1 MDLPAIFQVEAR
13 SRRASLR
20 VASSLIALLSLTGM
34 LVVASPAVATEPG
47 SIAGKVTKELGGAP
61 IEGLQVCAQPVSGM
75 GGGCATTNASG
86 EYTISG
92 LGEGSYRVIFSPSFA
107 GGNYVTQYYN
117 GKSNFAEATPVS
129 VSAGVTTP
137 GIDAKMVEGG
147 GISGRVTKE
156 VGGAVI
162 EGIQV
167 CAQPVSGMGFG
178 NCAPTNS
185 SGEYRISGL
194 AIGSYK
200 VEFKGGQICTPICKQ
215 LNYVTQYYNG
225 RSNFSEADPVLVEA
239 GKTQPEINAKMV
251 EGGGIGGKVT
261 KEVGGAP
268 IAGLQVC
275 ANPVSGM
282 GGNCAT
288 TNASGEYTIPG
299 LAAGEYKVVFAPS
312 FSGSSY
318 ATQYYNGK
326 SNLSEADL
334 VSVSPGPPQS
344 GIDAKMVE
352 GGGISGK
359 VTKVSDNSA
368 IEGIQVCA
376 QPAGGGGFGGGNCA
390 STNGSGEYTLS
401 GLAAGEFKVEFRG
414 GQVCNPTCKQL
425 NYVTQ
430 YYNGKSNFGEA
441 NPVTVSPGPPQSG
454 IDAKMV
460 EGAKISGEVTKASD
474 NSAIEG
480 IQVCA
485 QPANSGNGGNGGN
498 CVGTDSAGKYTI
510 SGLAA
515 GSYKVEFSGSGYCGP
530 TCKQLNY
537 VTQYYNGKS
546 NLLEANPVTVSP
558 GSPQSGID
566 AKMVEGGGIS
576 GKVTK
581 VSDNSAI
588 EGIQVCANPVSG
600 MGGNCATTN
609 TSGEYTISGLAAGK
623 FRVVFSPSF
632 AGGNYVTQYY
642 NGKSNFLEADLVTVS
657 LGPPH
662 SGIDAKM
669 ESSVKPVN
677 TAAPQLTGTA
687 AVGETLSC
695 SQGGWENGPA
705 GYAYKWLRDGVE
717 ISGQTASTY
726 KVGTADEG
734 HALSC
739 AVTAT
744 NAGGSAS
751 ATSNELSVPA
761 VVPAPT
767 STSTSTSTSPPPT
780 TTPASGVLGATAA
793 SGSVSLAGSTITV
806 QRSGEAQVKL
816 ACASTTTCSGKLTLT
831 AKVTTRKGKKKQT
844 KTQTI
849 GTATFSIPAGKTVT
863 IKLKLNGTGRALLSA
878 AHGRLGAT
886 LTILKTSPAPSN
898 TQTKSVHLAQ
908 QKATKKGKK

>member
-1 MDLPAIFQVEAR
+1 MD
-13 SRRASLR
+13 SG
-20 VASSLIALLSLTGM
+20 SSLIALLSLTGM

-61 IEGLQVCAQPVSGM
+61 IAGLQVCAQPAGGGM
-75 GGGCATTNASG
+75 GGGCVMTNASG
-86 EYTISG
+86 EYTIPN
-92 LGEGSYRVIFSPSFA
+92 LTVGEFRVIFSPSFG

-117 GKSNFAEATPVS
+117 GKSNFSEADLVS
-129 VSAGVTTP
+129 VTAGATHS
-137 GIDAKMVEGG
+137 GIDAQLVEGG

-156 VGGAVI
+156 VGGAAI

-194 AIGSYK
+194 AISSYK
-200 VEFKGGQICTPICKQ
+200 VEFRGGQVCNPTCKQ

-225 RSNFSEADPVLVEA
+225 KSFFSEANSVPVTV
-239 GKTQPEINAKMV
+239 GNPTPGIDAKMV
-251 EGGGIGGKVT
+251 EGGGISGKVT
-261 KEVGGAP
+261 KEVGGAA

-537 VTQYYNGKS
+537 VTQYYNGR
-546 NLLEANPVTVSP
+546 AFF
-558 GSPQSGID
+558 
-566 AKMVEGGGIS
+566 
-576 GKVTK
+576 
-581 VSDNSAI
+581 
-588 EGIQVCANPVSG
+588 
-600 MGGNCATTN
+600 
-609 TSGEYTISGLAAGK
+609 Y
-623 FRVVFSPSF
+623 
-632 AGGNYVTQYY
+632 
-642 NGKSNFLEADLVTVS
+642 EADLVSVS
-657 LGPPH
+657 PGPPH

-705 GYAYKWLRDGVE
+705 GYAYKWLRDGAE
-717 ISGQTASTY
+717 IAGQTASTY

-751 ATSNELSVPA
+751 ATSNTLSVP
-761 VVPAPT
+761 VVAPPP
-767 STSTSTSTSPPPT
+767 TSTSTSPPAST
-780 TTPASGVLGATAA
+780 TTAASGGVLGATAA

-844 KTQTI
+844 RTQTI
-849 GTATFSIPAGKTVT
+849 GTATFSIPAAKTVT
-863 IKLKLNGTGRALLSA
+863 IKLKLNGTGRALLST

-886 LTILKTSPAPSN
+886 LTILKTFPAPSN

-908 QKATKKGKK
+908 QKATKKSKK

>member
-1 MDLPAIFQVEAR
+1 MTEAD
-13 SRRASLR
+13 
-20 VASSLIALLSLTGM
+20 
-34 LVVASPAVATEPG
+34 
-47 SIAGKVTKELGGAP
+47 
-61 IEGLQVCAQPVSGM
+61 
-75 GGGCATTNASG
+75 
-86 EYTISG
+86 
-92 LGEGSYRVIFSPSFA
+92 
-107 GGNYVTQYYN
+107 
-117 GKSNFAEATPVS
+117 
-129 VSAGVTTP
+129 GVT
-137 GIDAKMVEGG
+137 
-147 GISGRVTKE
+147 
-156 VGGAVI
+156 
-162 EGIQV
+162 
-167 CAQPVSGMGFG
+167 
-178 NCAPTNS
+178 
-185 SGEYRISGL
+185 
-194 AIGSYK
+194 
-200 VEFKGGQICTPICKQ
+200 
-215 LNYVTQYYNG
+215 
-225 RSNFSEADPVLVEA
+225 
-239 GKTQPEINAKMV
+239 
-251 EGGGIGGKVT
+251 
-261 KEVGGAP
+261 
-268 IAGLQVC
+268 
-275 ANPVSGM
+275 
-282 GGNCAT
+282 
-288 TNASGEYTIPG
+288 
-299 LAAGEYKVVFAPS
+299 
-312 FSGSSY
+312 
-318 ATQYYNGK
+318 
-326 SNLSEADL
+326 
-334 VSVSPGPPQS
+334 
-344 GIDAKMVE
+344 
-352 GGGISGK
+352 
-359 VTKVSDNSA
+359 
-368 IEGIQVCA
+368 
-376 QPAGGGGFGGGNCA
+376 
-390 STNGSGEYTLS
+390 
-401 GLAAGEFKVEFRG
+401 
-414 GQVCNPTCKQL
+414 
-425 NYVTQ
+425 
-430 YYNGKSNFGEA
+430 
-441 NPVTVSPGPPQSG
+441 
-454 IDAKMV
+454 
-460 EGAKISGEVTKASD
+460 
-474 NSAIEG
+474 AIEG

-546 NLLEANPVTVSP
+546 FFSEAESVPVTA
-558 GSPQSGID
+558 GIPTPEIN

-588 EGIQVCANPVSG
+588 EGIQVCAQLASG
-600 MGGNCATTN
+600 GFGGNCASTN
-609 TSGEYTISGLAAGK
+609 ASGEYTISGLAKGSYRVE
-623 FRVVFSPSF
+623 FR
-632 AGGNYVTQYY
+632 GGRICMPTCKQLNYVIQYY
-642 NGKSNFLEADLVTVS
+642 NGKAFFYEADPVSVS

-705 GYAYKWLRDGVE
+705 GYAYKWLRDGAE
-717 ISGQTASTY
+717 IAGQTTSTY

-751 ATSNELSVPA
+751 ATSNTLSVP
-761 VVPAPT
+761 VVAPPP
-767 STSTSTSTSPPPT
+767 TSTSTSPPAST
-780 TTPASGVLGATAA
+780 TTAASGGVLGATAA